1 MQKALFPGYSVG
13 PDAYEDIV
21 NICSAYGKKAAIIGG
36 RKALAAAE
44 PQIRK
49 AVEDS
54 GIEIIGT
61 FWYGGEASRENMEML
76 RPQVADADMIFAV
89 GGGKAIDTCK
99 VLAHETNRPF
109 FTFPT
114 IASTCASCTSL
125 GIVYHPDGS
134 LREYSFS
141 KIPPDHIFIDTEI
154 IAKAPYQ
161 YLWAGIGDT
170 YAKYYEATIS
180 SRDER
185 LEHFTS
191 LGVALS
197 KMCRDPLLEYGPKAF
212 ADHKQKL
219 CTYDVE
225 QVILAIVV
233 TTGIASIFLTKDF
246 TPDYNSGL
254 AHAIFYALTSYPVI
268 EERHLH
274 GEVVGFGVLLALL
287 VDGQEEEFEKVYEL
301 NRSIN
306 LPVSL
311 EQIEIPEEQWKESM
325 TRIPEMSDVKHYP
338 YRVTPEMLDAAMTK
352 LKERVKKDE

>member
-1 MQKALFPGYSVG
+1 MHA
-13 PDAYEDIV
+13 
-21 NICSAYGKKAAIIGG
+21 
-36 RKALAAAE
+36 
-44 PQIRK
+44 
-49 AVEDS
+49 
-54 GIEIIGT
+54 
-61 FWYGGEASRENMEML
+61 
-76 RPQVADADMIFAV
+76 
-89 GGGKAIDTCK
+89 
-99 VLAHETNRPF
+99 
-109 FTFPT
+109 
-114 IASTCASCTSL
+114 
-125 GIVYHPDGS
+125 
-134 LREYSFS
+134 
-141 KIPPDHIFIDTEI
+141 FIDTEI

-311 EQIEIPEEQWKESM
+311 EQIEISEEQWKESM

-352 LKERVKKDE
+352 LKERVKKDGWSGS